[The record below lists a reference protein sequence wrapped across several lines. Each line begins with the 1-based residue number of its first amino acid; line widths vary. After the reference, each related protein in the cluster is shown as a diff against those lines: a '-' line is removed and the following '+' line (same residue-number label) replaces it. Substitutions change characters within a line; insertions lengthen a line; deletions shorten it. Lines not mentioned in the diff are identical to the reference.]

1 MLDTRLIVDLDPHI
15 VLPTLARIEPLRGQR
30 MRVAVHQRI
39 SEIDVIQPV
48 VLHGSVSQICH
59 LILNA
64 DERLSQGYDDW
75 RVPNIHELET
85 IRDFDAQAQRLAGNS
100 VFILQA
106 RRIAY
111 FSSTTIPSQ
120 PGRVFGLN
128 AGSRVE
134 YQKNDPTLHVR
145 PVRTV
150 IP

>member
-1 MLDTRLIVDLDPHI
+1 MNTNTGGAPVF
-15 VLPTLARIEPLRGQR
+15 EFKCE
-30 MRVAVHQRI
+30 
-39 SEIDVIQPV
+39 SEAQIAGDEVI
-48 VLHGSVSQICH
+48 
-59 LILNA
+59 
-64 DERLSQGYDDW
+64 YDDW

-85 IRDFDAQAQRLAGNS
+85 IRDFEAQAQRLAGNT
-100 VFILQA
+100 VFVLQA

-111 FSSTTIPSQ
+111 FSSTTLPSQ

-150 IP
+150 TVIP

>member
-1 MLDTRLIVDLDPHI
+1 MNTNTGGAPVF
-15 VLPTLARIEPLRGQR
+15 EFK
-30 MRVAVHQRI
+30 
-39 SEIDVIQPV
+39 SESEAQIAGDEVI
-48 VLHGSVSQICH
+48 
-59 LILNA
+59 
-64 DERLSQGYDDW
+64 YDDW
-75 RVPNIHELET
+75 RVPNIRELET

-111 FSSTTIPSQ
+111 FSSTTLPSQ

-128 AGSRVE
+128 AGARVE

-150 IP
+150 TVIP